1 VQILTQLER
10 TFGWELD
17 LIFKMITI
25 SKKAGEHLL
34 QLMEKD
40 GLDPSKFNLRV
51 GVKGGGCS
59 GLSYVMDFDDHID
72 PTDEVVNLDL
82 GLKVLID
89 KKSLL
94 YLFGTELNYSDG
106 LNGKGF
112 EWINPNASRT
122 CGCGESFS
130 L

>member
-1 VQILTQLER
+1 
-10 TFGWELD
+10 
-17 LIFKMITI
+17 MITI
-25 SKKAGEHLL
+25 SEKALNHVIG
-34 QLMEKD
+34 LMLED
-40 GLDPSKFNLRV
+40 GKTPDTYNLRV

-59 GLSYVMDFDDHID
+59 GLSYIMEFDDEI
-72 PTDEVVNLDL
+72 TKFDEIVNLDG

-94 YLFGTELNYSDG
+94 YLIGTTLDYSDG
-106 LNGKGF
+106 LIGKGF
-112 EWINPNASRT
+112 EWINPQASRV

>member
-1 VQILTQLER
+1 
-10 TFGWELD
+10 
-17 LIFKMITI
+17 MITI
-25 SKKAGEHLL
+25 TDGALEHLKKV
-34 QLMEKD
+34 MKEEGIGD
-40 GLDPSKFNLRV
+40 GTHFLRV

-59 GLSYVMDFDDHID
+59 GLSYVMDFDTEI
-72 PTDEVVNLDL
+72 TESDEIINLPD
-82 GLKVLID
+82 LKVAID

-94 YLFGTELNYSDG
+94 YLIGTELQYSSG

-112 EWINPNASRT
+112 EWVNPNASRT